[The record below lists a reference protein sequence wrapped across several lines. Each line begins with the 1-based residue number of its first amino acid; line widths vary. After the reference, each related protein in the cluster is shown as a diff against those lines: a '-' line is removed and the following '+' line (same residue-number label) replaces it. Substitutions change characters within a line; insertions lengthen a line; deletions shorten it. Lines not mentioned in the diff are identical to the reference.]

1 MKLKQ
6 IIAIQNIIDNRRIP
20 IDMEEKWEYYSDSR
34 EEYVDIMELDIIH
47 AIRILR
53 KHVGEEEYYEES
65 KSLGE
70 IT

>member
-34 EEYVDIMELDIIH
+34 EEYVDIMELDMIH
-47 AIRILR
+47 AIRIIR
-53 KHVGEEEYYEES
+53 KHMGKLNTEEVYNEQS
-65 KSLGE
+65 
-70 IT
+70 TQ

>member
-47 AIRILR
+47 AIRIIR
-53 KHVGEEEYYEES
+53 KHMGKLNTEEIYNEQS
-65 KSLGE
+65 
-70 IT
+70 TQ

>member
-47 AIRILR
+47 AIRIIR
-53 KHVGEEEYYEES
+53 KHMGKLNTEEVYNE
-65 KSLGE
+65 LP
-70 IT
+70 TQ

>member
-47 AIRILR
+47 AIRIIR
-53 KHVGEEEYYEES
+53 KHMGKLNTEEVYSE
-65 KSLGE
+65 LP
-70 IT
+70 TQ

>member
-47 AIRILR
+47 AIRIIR
-53 KHVGEEEYYEES
+53 KHMG
-65 KSLGE
+65 KLNTKE
-70 IT
+70 IYNEQPTQ